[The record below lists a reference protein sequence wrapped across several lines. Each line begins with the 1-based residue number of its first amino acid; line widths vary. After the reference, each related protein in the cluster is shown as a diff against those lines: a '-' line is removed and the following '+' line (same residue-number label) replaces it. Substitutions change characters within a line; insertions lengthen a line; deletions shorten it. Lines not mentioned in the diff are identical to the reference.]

1 MQKKTVW
8 IFNHYAHGTYFNK
21 GGRHYWFAK
30 NLLKKGY
37 EPTIFCA
44 STRHNSDMSVDI
56 PGGTYQ
62 LKTVEKIPYVFVK
75 ATKYKNG
82 IERIKNMW
90 NFYKNLYPST
100 AEYGKEYGKPDVI
113 LASSVHPLTLL
124 AGIKIAK
131 KYNVPCIC
139 EIRDLWPETI
149 VQYGTLK
156 KNSLV
161 AKLLYKGE
169 KWLYNKADKLIF
181 TIPGGKDYVEEIGL
195 SSSKVRYINNGVDLE
210 EYNKNKEE
218 FIYSDE
224 HLDNPSTF
232 KILYTGSM
240 GVANELTYLVQA
252 AEKVQEKGIDNI
264 QFILF
269 GNGSQR
275 GKLKE
280 YIQNKGLTNIVFKEK
295 VEKKF
300 IPNIL
305 SKSDL
310 NVFTGKHIPLY
321 KYGLSLNKLFDYIAS
336 GKPTLSN
343 IESGYDILVKH
354 DCGKSVKGG
363 SVEALVDGI
372 LEFYNMDQ
380 KEYDQYCENSL
391 TAIQNYDF
399 KILTDKLEAIIIES

>member
-8 IFNHYAHGTYFNK
+8 IFNHYAHGTFFNK

-30 NLLKKGY
+30 NLINKGY

-44 STRHNSDMSVDI
+44 STKHNSDSYI
-56 PGGTYQ
+56 PIQNGSYE
-62 LKTVEKIPYVFVK
+62 LKSVEKIPYVFVK
-75 ATKYKNG
+75 TTRYKNG
-82 IERIKNMW
+82 LERLQNMW
-90 NFYKNLYPST
+90 NFYRNLFPSSKQ
-100 AEYGKEYGKPDVI
+100 YSKRYGKPDVI
-113 LASSVHPLTLL
+113 IASSVHPLTLL

-131 KYNVPCIC
+131 KFNVPCIC

-156 KNSLV
+156 KNSFV

-169 KWLYNKADKLIF
+169 KWLYKKADKLIF

-195 SSSKVRYINNGVDLE
+195 DSSKVRYINNGVDLE
-210 EYNKNKEE
+210 EYNTNKKE

-224 HLDNPSTF
+224 HLDDPSTF
-232 KILYTGSM
+232 KILYTGTM
-240 GVANELTYLVQA
+240 GVANELTYLIKA
-252 AEKVQEKGIDNI
+252 AEEIQKKGINDI

-275 GKLKE
+275 EKLEE
-280 YIQNKGLTNIVFKEK
+280 YTVSKGLTNIVFKGN
-295 VEKKF
+295 VDKKL

-305 SKSDL
+305 SKSNL

-321 KYGLSLNKLFDYIAS
+321 KYGLSLNKLFDYMAS

-343 IESGYDILVKH
+343 MENGYDILTKYN
-354 DCGKSVKGG
+354 CGKTVKGG
-363 SVEALVDGI
+363 SVDALVQGI
-372 LEFYNMDQ
+372 LDFYHMDDQ
-380 KEYDQYCENSL
+380 EYKVYCRNSL
-391 TAIQNYDF
+391 STIQKYDF
-399 KILTDKLEAIIIES
+399 KTLTDKLENIIIES

>member
-56 PGGTYQ
+56 PGGTYR
-62 LKTVEKIPYVFVK
+62 LKSVEKIPYVFVK
-75 ATKYKNG
+75 TTKYKNG

-269 GNGSQR
+269 GHGSQR
-275 GKLKE
+275 EKLKE
-280 YIQNKGLTNIVFKEK
+280 YVQNKGLTNIVFKEK

-343 IESGYDILVKH
+343 MESGYDI
-354 DCGKSVKGG
+354 
-363 SVEALVDGI
+363 
-372 LEFYNMDQ
+372 
-380 KEYDQYCENSL
+380 
-391 TAIQNYDF
+391 
-399 KILTDKLEAIIIES
+399 

>member
-56 PGGTYQ
+56 PGGTYR
-62 LKTVEKIPYVFVK
+62 LKSVEKIPYVFVK
-75 ATKYKNG
+75 TTKYKNG

-169 KWLYNKADKLIF
+169 KWLYKKADKLIF

-252 AEKVQEKGIDNI
+252 ADKVQEKGIDNI

-269 GNGSQR
+269 GHGSQR
-275 GKLKE
+275 EKLKE
-280 YIQNKGLTNIVFKEK
+280 YVQNKGLTNIVFKEK

-305 SKSDL
+305 SRSDL

-343 IESGYDILVKH
+343 MESGYDILVKH

-391 TAIQNYDF
+391 VAIQNYDF

>member
-90 NFYKNLYPST
+90 NFYKNLYPSS

-280 YIQNKGLTNIVFKEK
+280 YVQNKGLTNIVFKEK

>member
-56 PGGTYQ
+56 PGGTYR
-62 LKTVEKIPYVFVK
+62 LKSVEKIPYVFVK
-75 ATKYKNG
+75 TTKYKNG

-181 TIPGGKDYVEEIGL
+181 TIPGGKDYIEEIGL

-269 GNGSQR
+269 GHGSQR
-275 GKLKE
+275 EKLKE
-280 YIQNKGLTNIVFKEK
+280 YVQNKGLTNIVFKEK

-305 SKSDL
+305 SRSDL

-343 IESGYDILVKH
+343 MESGYDILVKH

>member
-56 PGGTYQ
+56 PGGTYR
-62 LKTVEKIPYVFVK
+62 LKSVEKIPYVFVK
-75 ATKYKNG
+75 TTKYKNG

-280 YIQNKGLTNIVFKEK
+280 YVQNKGLTNIVFKEK

>member
-56 PGGTYQ
+56 PGGTYR
-62 LKTVEKIPYVFVK
+62 LKSVEKIPYVFVK
-75 ATKYKNG
+75 TTKYKNG

-280 YIQNKGLTNIVFKEK
+280 YVQNKGLTNIVFKEK

-305 SKSDL
+305 SRSDL

>member
-56 PGGTYQ
+56 PGGTYR
-62 LKTVEKIPYVFVK
+62 LKSVEKIPYVFVK
-75 ATKYKNG
+75 TTKYKNG

-210 EYNKNKEE
+210 EYNKNKDE

-252 AEKVQEKGIDNI
+252 ADKVQEKGIDNI

-269 GNGSQR
+269 GHGSQR
-275 GKLKE
+275 EKLKE
-280 YIQNKGLTNIVFKEK
+280 YVQNKGLTNIVFKEK

-305 SKSDL
+305 SRSDL

-343 IESGYDILVKH
+343 MESGYDILVKH

-391 TAIQNYDF
+391 VAIQNYDF

>member
-62 LKTVEKIPYVFVK
+62 LKSVEKIPYVFVK
-75 ATKYKNG
+75 TTKYKNG

-90 NFYKNLYPST
+90 NFYKNLYPSS

-280 YIQNKGLTNIVFKEK
+280 YVQNKGLTNIVFKEK

-399 KILTDKLEAIIIES
+399 IILTDKLEAIIIES

>member
-56 PGGTYQ
+56 PGGTYR
-62 LKTVEKIPYVFVK
+62 LKSVEKIPYVFVK
-75 ATKYKNG
+75 TTKYKNG

-224 HLDNPSTF
+224 HLDNPSIF

-269 GNGSQR
+269 GHGSQR
-275 GKLKE
+275 EKLKE
-280 YIQNKGLTNIVFKEK
+280 YVQNKGLTNIVFKEK

-305 SKSDL
+305 SRSDL

-343 IESGYDILVKH
+343 MESGYDILVKH

-391 TAIQNYDF
+391 VAIQNYDF

>member
-62 LKTVEKIPYVFVK
+62 LKSVEKIPYVFVK

-90 NFYKNLYPST
+90 NFYKNLYPSS

-280 YIQNKGLTNIVFKEK
+280 YVQNKGLTNIVFKEK

-343 IESGYDILVKH
+343 MESGYDILVKH

>member
-8 IFNHYAHGTYFNK
+8 IFNHYAHGTFFNK

-30 NLLKKGY
+30 NLIKKGY

-44 STRHNSDMSVDI
+44 NTRHNSDSSI
-56 PGGTYQ
+56 PIQNGTYE
-62 LKTVEKIPYVFVK
+62 LKYAEGIPYAFVK
-75 ATKYKNG
+75 TTKYKNG
-82 IERIKNMW
+82 IERIRNMW
-90 NFYKNLYPST
+90 NFYKNLFPST
-100 AEYGKEYGKPDVI
+100 NKYSKEFGKPDII

-149 VQYGTLK
+149 VQYGSLK
-156 KNSLV
+156 KNSYL
-161 AKLLYKGE
+161 ARLLYMGE
-169 KWLYNKADKLIF
+169 KWLYKKADKLIF

-195 SSSKVRYINNGVDLE
+195 DSSKVRYINNGVDLD

-218 FIYSDE
+218 FVYSDD

-232 KILYTGSM
+232 KVLYTGSM
-240 GVANELTYLVQA
+240 GVANELTYLVSA
-252 AEKVQEKGIDNI
+252 AEEIEKRGINNI

-269 GNGSQR
+269 GHGSQKE
-275 GKLKE
+275 KLE
-280 YIQNKGLTNIVFKEK
+280 NYVIEKGISNIVFKGK
-295 VEKKF
+295 VDKKR

-305 SKSDL
+305 SKSNL

-321 KYGLSLNKLFDYIAS
+321 KYGLSLNKLFDYMAS

-343 IESGYDILVKH
+343 MENGYDILSKYN
-354 DCGKSVKGG
+354 CGKTVKGG
-363 SVEALVDGI
+363 SVETLVEGI
-372 LEFYNMDQ
+372 LEFYHMEQ
-380 KEYDQYCENSL
+380 EEYNRYCRNSL
-391 TAIQNYDF
+391 SAIQYFDF
-399 KILTDKLEAIIIES
+399 KVLTDKLEEIIIES

>member
-8 IFNHYAHGTYFNK
+8 IFNHYAHGTFFQK

-30 NLLKKGY
+30 NLIKKGY

-44 STRHNSDMSVDI
+44 STRHNSDVSI
-56 PGGTYQ
+56 PIPTGTYE
-62 LKTVEKIPYVFVK
+62 LKNVEGIPYAFVK
-75 ATKYKNG
+75 TSKYKNG
-82 IERIKNMW
+82 VERLLNMW
-90 NFYKNLYPST
+90 NFYKNLFPS
-100 AEYGKEYGKPDVI
+100 ANEYSKKFGKPDVI

-149 VQYGTLK
+149 VQYGSLK
-156 KNSLV
+156 KNSML

-169 KWLYNKADKLIF
+169 KWLYKRADQLIF

-195 SSSKVRYINNGVDLE
+195 DPSKVRYINNGVDLE
-210 EYNKNKEE
+210 EFNRNKET
-218 FIYSDE
+218 FMYADE
-224 HLDNPSTF
+224 HLDDPSTF

-240 GVANELTYLVQA
+240 GIANELSYLVKA
-252 AEKVQEKGIDNI
+252 AEEIQKKGISNI

-269 GNGSQR
+269 GHGSQR
-275 GKLKE
+275 AKLEE
-280 YIQNKGLTNIVFKEK
+280 YVQNKGLSNVVFKGK
-295 VEKKF
+295 VDKKY

-305 SKSDL
+305 SKSNL
-310 NVFTGKHIPLY
+310 NVFTGKHIALY

-343 IESGYDILVKH
+343 MENGYDILAEH
-354 DCGKSVKGG
+354 TCGKTVKGG
-363 SVEALVDGI
+363 SVESLVEGI
-372 LEFYNMDQ
+372 LEFYQMNQ
-380 KEYDQYCENSL
+380 QEYDQYCKNALS
-391 TAIQNYDF
+391 AIQHYDF
-399 KILTDKLEAIIIES
+399 KVLTDKLEDIIIES

>member
-56 PGGTYQ
+56 PGGTYR
-62 LKTVEKIPYVFVK
+62 LKSVEKIPYVFVK
-75 ATKYKNG
+75 TTKYKNG

-252 AEKVQEKGIDNI
+252 ADKVQEKGIDNI

-269 GNGSQR
+269 GHGSQR
-275 GKLKE
+275 EKLKE
-280 YIQNKGLTNIVFKEK
+280 YVQNKGLTNIVFKEK

-305 SKSDL
+305 SRSDL

-343 IESGYDILVKH
+343 MESGYDILVKH

-391 TAIQNYDF
+391 VAIQNYDF

>member
-56 PGGTYQ
+56 PGGTYR
-62 LKTVEKIPYVFVK
+62 LKSVEKIPYVFVK
-75 ATKYKNG
+75 TTKYKNG

-269 GNGSQR
+269 GHGSQR
-275 GKLKE
+275 EKLKE
-280 YIQNKGLTNIVFKEK
+280 YVQNKGLTNIVFKEK

-305 SKSDL
+305 SRSDL

-343 IESGYDILVKH
+343 MESGYDILVKH

>member
-56 PGGTYQ
+56 PGGTYR
-62 LKTVEKIPYVFVK
+62 LKSVEKIPYVFVK
-75 ATKYKNG
+75 TTKYKNG

-269 GNGSQR
+269 GHGSQR
-275 GKLKE
+275 EKLKE
-280 YIQNKGLTNIVFKEK
+280 YVQNKGLTNIVFKEK

-305 SKSDL
+305 SRSDL

>member
-275 GKLKE
+275 EKLKE

>member
-90 NFYKNLYPST
+90 NFYKNLYPSS

-275 GKLKE
+275 EKLKE
-280 YIQNKGLTNIVFKEK
+280 YVQNKGLTNIVFKEK

>member
-62 LKTVEKIPYVFVK
+62 LKSVEKIPYVFVK
-75 ATKYKNG
+75 TTKYKNG

-90 NFYKNLYPST
+90 NFYKNLYPSS

-280 YIQNKGLTNIVFKEK
+280 YVQNKGLTNIVFKEK

>member
-56 PGGTYQ
+56 PGGTYR
-62 LKTVEKIPYVFVK
+62 LKSVEKIPYVFVK
-75 ATKYKNG
+75 TTKYKNG

-90 NFYKNLYPST
+90 NFYKNLYPSS

-252 AEKVQEKGIDNI
+252 ADKVQEKGIDNI

-269 GNGSQR
+269 GHGSQR
-275 GKLKE
+275 EKLKE
-280 YIQNKGLTNIVFKEK
+280 YVQNKGLTNIVFKEK

-305 SKSDL
+305 SRSDL

-391 TAIQNYDF
+391 VAIQNYDF